1 MGDTMFPLGAPIL
14 AAIALAV
21 GLLTLFSMTK
31 IWNEAFWKAPSSRAE
46 ASPMSRSERWLLY
59 SPVVLLATLT
69 VCIGLA
75 PSFFFDIALRAADQL
90 LNPDAYIQAV
100 MRRN

>member
-1 MGDTMFPLGAPIL
+1 MFPAGAPVL

-31 IWNEAFWKAPSSRAE
+31 IWNEAFWKAP
-46 ASPMSRSERWLLY
+46 PGERRPEPIARPWLLY
-59 SPVVLLATLT
+59 APVVALAALT
-69 VCIGLA
+69 VGIGLA

-90 LNPDAYIQAV
+90 LNPGAYIQAV
-100 MRRN
+100 MRTN